1 MSGETGSARARD
13 SDRDRVVMQIEAA
26 FSAGRIS
33 DPDRQL
39 RVAQAEAAR
48 TLADLDPLVR
58 DLLSVDE
65 APPMPSAPAVST

>member
-48 TLADLDPLVR
+48 TLADLDPASTQETSTSR
-58 DLLSVDE
+58 
-65 APPMPSAPAVST
+65 ATPATP